1 MTNIKEDYVNSYLEI
16 YSIEASS
23 RRFKRA
29 NISYNVFQNCTAP
42 LFATKSTLCSIQWS
56 SSSLDEVLCPL
67 IMFELI
73 AEVEILSDRQKFQ
86 PDFVA

>member
-16 YSIEASS
+16 YSIEAS
-23 RRFKRA
+23 RGLKEQ
-29 NISYNVFQNCTAP
+29 ISVTMSFRIAQP
-42 LFATKSTLCSIQWS
+42 LYLVPKSILYSIQWS

-73 AEVEILSDRQKFQ
+73 AKIEILSDRQKFQ
-86 PDFVA
+86 PDFVG